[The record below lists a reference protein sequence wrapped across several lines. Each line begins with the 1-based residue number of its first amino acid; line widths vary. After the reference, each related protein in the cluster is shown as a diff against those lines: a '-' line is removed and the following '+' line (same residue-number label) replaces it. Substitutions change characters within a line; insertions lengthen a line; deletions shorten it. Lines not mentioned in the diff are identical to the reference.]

1 MSIPGG
7 EDILNPS
14 LDNIHVVEAEME
26 GNGLQNY
33 EDEND
38 INVIDESIMEDSVN
52 VDRQTESRPR
62 RTLSAGGRIP
72 GSLPGSGRVSRGRS
86 RERRKKDFVSDLG
99 RKSGNLL
106 RQMSRSKKD
115 LGQAVRSEFRRFSRS
130 GEEDEEGVKEKEGE
144 EGVEDKINRIEGFMT
159 LVNNKLNALLDPP
172 PASNVT
178 PRNIS
183 RERERERGDSRTRTH
198 ARTRSSTRNRVLA
211 NNTGGNAPIRPEVQ
225 DGYRYTPTAPLQPPA
240 VHGTY
245 NSFAP
250 NRGKD
255 PMGGVKASRVFLE
268 GTLLSEDTEFD
279 LPPMLHNTDNFV
291 DNKLIIELK
300 KLHIMGKFTAGSMD
314 IITWIKIQ
322 NNYLRRYRL
331 NYATYNS
338 ILLSQLGD
346 KEKATLGLSNFDYLD
361 MAPQEFLLELVEALG
376 EYESKQSSIRKFWGA
391 TPTESMSL
399 VDWYLNLEG
408 LGDRAKVDDYDI
420 WNKFLEDAPE
430 KIRLRRDLKMHTD
443 RTYGF
448 PRGRNAKIFLKEM
461 LGEDIIG
468 MRVTVE

>member
-1 MSIPGG
+1 
-7 EDILNPS
+7 
-14 LDNIHVVEAEME
+14 
-26 GNGLQNY
+26 
-33 EDEND
+33 
-38 INVIDESIMEDSVN
+38 
-52 VDRQTESRPR
+52 
-62 RTLSAGGRIP
+62 
-72 GSLPGSGRVSRGRS
+72 
-86 RERRKKDFVSDLG
+86 
-99 RKSGNLL
+99 
-106 RQMSRSKKD
+106 
-115 LGQAVRSEFRRFSRS
+115 
-130 GEEDEEGVKEKEGE
+130 
-144 EGVEDKINRIEGFMT
+144 
-159 LVNNKLNALLDPP
+159 
-172 PASNVT
+172 
-178 PRNIS
+178 
-183 RERERERGDSRTRTH
+183 
-198 ARTRSSTRNRVLA
+198 
-211 NNTGGNAPIRPEVQ
+211 
-225 DGYRYTPTAPLQPPA
+225 
-240 VHGTY
+240 
-245 NSFAP
+245 
-250 NRGKD
+250 
-255 PMGGVKASRVFLE
+255 MGGVKASRVFLE

-376 EYESKQSSIRKFWGA
+376 EYESKQSNIRKFWGA
-391 TPTESMSL
+391 TPTKSMSL

-430 KIRLRRDLKMHTD
+430 KIRLRRDLKMYTD

-448 PRGRNAKIFLKEM
+448 PRERNAKIFLKEM

>member
-38 INVIDESIMEDSVN
+38 INVIDESIMQDSVN

-130 GEEDEEGVKEKEGE
+130 GEEDEEGVKEKEEGKGE

-172 PASNVT
+172 P
-178 PRNIS
+178 P
-183 RERERERGDSRTRTH
+183 
-198 ARTRSSTRNRVLA
+198 
-211 NNTGGNAPIRPEVQ
+211 Q
-225 DGYRYTPTAPLQPPA
+225 
-240 VHGTY
+240 
-245 NSFAP
+245 
-250 NRGKD
+250 
-255 PMGGVKASRVFLE
+255 
-268 GTLLSEDTEFD
+268 TLRHET
-279 LPPMLHNTDNFV
+279 
-291 DNKLIIELK
+291 
-300 KLHIMGKFTAGSMD
+300 
-314 IITWIKIQ
+314 
-322 NNYLRRYRL
+322 
-331 NYATYNS
+331 
-338 ILLSQLGD
+338 
-346 KEKATLGLSNFDYLD
+346 
-361 MAPQEFLLELVEALG
+361 
-376 EYESKQSSIRKFWGA
+376 
-391 TPTESMSL
+391 
-399 VDWYLNLEG
+399 
-408 LGDRAKVDDYDI
+408 
-420 WNKFLEDAPE
+420 
-430 KIRLRRDLKMHTD
+430 
-443 RTYGF
+443 
-448 PRGRNAKIFLKEM
+448 
-461 LGEDIIG
+461 
-468 MRVTVE
+468 